1 MIRSVS
7 WRVVATL
14 ITFTVSMVL
23 TGGVEVSGLIAV
35 CDSVAKFVAYYLHE
49 RGWLRLERRGS

>member
-1 MIRSVS
+1 M
-7 WRVVATL
+7 VATL